1 MGRKGG
7 PALGAGVG
15 ETSVLGSLPL
25 VFDFDDAWHL
35 RYSRSPNP
43 LVRWTLGKKLERM
56 ARRADFVIVANKFL
70 QSWAEDAGAKSVTCI
85 PTVVDLRRYPQ
96 TALPAAEPFTIGW
109 IGTPET
115 APYLDTIKGALKQ
128 VLAREGTR
136 LLLVG
141 ADPSFLPLPNVET
154 QSWSEARKANLLQR
168 RHVGIMPLP
177 QGAWEYG
184 KSGYKLVQYMAAS
197 RPVVASPVGVN
208 RDVVKE
214 GVNGFFAITEE
225 EWIANLAFA
234 AISVSPPLSER
245 RHGKPWK
252 SRSPCAPPCPRSP
265 RSCCQRRPRGARAG
279 ASSRALPSNPI
290 WRAPPR
296 QTTPHH
302 PDKQDKSR
310 AGGRRGELDGVRRAG
325 IEMLEQRIAGDDL
338 ARDPAEQRGPR
349 PNDHRETFEQR
360 NDDGRSRH
368 DERDTDG
375 KSEHQKRVASA
386 RSRGNGDD
394 IVETH
399 HHVGD
404 GDDPD
409 RLPQIVDGFD
419 IPLAAILLPA
429 KQFDGDPEEQDAADE
444 LDIGHGHQLRDHAGK
459 HHPQGDG
466 DQRAEHDAPHALS
479 RRQLAASKSDDH
491 GVVAG

>member
-1 MGRKGG
+1 LVKAREFDVVWIEKEVLPWVTGWVAR
-7 PALGAGVG
+7 
-15 ETSVLGSLPL
+15 TVLGGLPL
-25 VFDFDDAWHL
+25 VIDFDDAWHL

-70 QSWAEDAGAKSVTCI
+70 QSWAEDAGATSVTCI

-96 TALPAAEPFTIGW
+96 TALPAPEPFTIGW

-128 VLAREGTR
+128 VLAKENTR
-136 LLLVG
+136 LLLDG
-141 ADPSFLPLPNVET
+141 AEPSFLPLPNVET
-154 QSWSEARKANLLQR
+154 QSWSEAREANLLQR
-168 RHVGIMPLP
+168 MHVGIMPLP

-208 RDVVKE
+208 CDVVKE

-225 EWIANLAFA
+225 GSLTSNAFA
-234 AISVSPPLSER
+234 AMPISPRRSEQR
-245 RHGKPWK
+245 RGKLWK
-252 SRSPCAPPCPRSP
+252 RRSPCVPPCRRSP
-265 RSCCQRRPRGARAG
+265 RSCCRRQRCGARAG

-310 AGGRRGELDGVRRAG
+310 APGRRRELDGVRRG
-325 IEMLEQRIAGDDL
+325 GVEMLCEQRIAGDDL
-338 ARDPAEQRGPR
+338 ARDPAEQPGTGP
-349 PNDHRETFEQR
+349 NNHREAFEER
-360 NDDGRSRH
+360 NDDCRSSH
-368 DERDTDG
+368 DERDADG
-375 KSEHQKRVASA
+375 KTEHQQRIASA
-386 RSRGNGDD
+386 RGRGDGDD
-394 IVETH
+394 VVETH
-399 HHVGD
+399 HYVGD

-409 RLPQIVDGFD
+409 RLPQTVDGFD
-419 IPLAAILLPA
+419 VSLAAVLLPA
-429 KQFDGDPEEQDAADE
+429 EQFDGDPEKQDAADE
-444 LDIGHGHQLRDHAGK
+444 LDIGNGHQLRDDAGEQD
-459 HHPQGDG
+459 P
-466 DQRAEHDAPHALS
+466 
-479 RRQLAASKSDDH
+479 
-491 GVVAG
+491 